1 MCELAFI
8 EYNLTFDS
16 IMPFPCHNKNF
27 KVIFNNCHL
36 LMTLMIGLHHFFRDV
51 QKCWPRFRVRNN
63 TGVHLKM
70 YPQRVDCE
78 RTSRQPAE

>member
-8 EYNLTFDS
+8 EYNLNFDS

-36 LMTLMIGLHHFFRDV
+36 LMTLMIGLHHFFLEMSKNVGQDSV
-51 QKCWPRFRVRNN
+51 S
-63 TGVHLKM
+63 GIVHIFF
-70 YPQRVDCE
+70 
-78 RTSRQPAE
+78 